1 MNRDNLS
8 RPILIRPALAALS
21 FGSLALAAC
30 LGGCQA
36 EEKAAPP
43 PVRPVLSR
51 VVKPVEARV
60 FGPFAGVVAPRY
72 QSEIGFQIAGR
83 MVARDVTVGDIVKK
97 GQRIAALD
105 PVVPRFALTRAEAEL
120 ADARAQFENAS
131 ATEIRRRRLLSGGNV
146 TQAQLDTAV
155 ASRDTAQARVAQAE
169 ANLQKA
175 RDQIGYT
182 ELHADFDGVVTVRSA
197 EVGQVL
203 SAGQAVATL
212 ARPEEREAVVDIP
225 EEHVATMPTD
235 ATFTVAL
242 QSAPDV
248 TATARVRET
257 APFADPTTRTR
268 RIRMTLLKPSEAFR
282 LGSTLTVTLSRPEP
296 AHVDL
301 PADVVLTADGR
312 DAVWL
317 VAPDGRSVHRQAVTV
332 TRRDAAW
339 VSIGEGLKA
348 GDRVVV
354 AGVHSLQE
362 GQAVRLPDAA
372 P

>member
-1 MNRDNLS
+1 M
-8 RPILIRPALAALS
+8 IRPGFGALALAAL
-21 FGSLALAAC
+21 
-30 LGGCQA
+30 LGACQA
-36 EEKAAPP
+36 AEEAPAPP
-43 PVRPVLSR
+43 PVRPVLYR
-51 VVKPVEARV
+51 VVKPVESRV

-83 MVARDVTVGDIVKK
+83 MVARDVTVGDIVQK

-105 PVVPRFALTRAEAEL
+105 PVVPRFALTRAEADL
-120 ADARAQFENAS
+120 ADAKAQAENAN
-131 ATEIRRRRLLSGGNV
+131 ATEIRRRRLLAGGNV

-155 ASRDTAQARVAQAE
+155 ASRDTAQARLAQAE

-225 EEHVATMPTD
+225 EELVGTMPTD
-235 ATFTVAL
+235 AEFTVAL

-257 APFADPTTRTR
+257 APFADPVTRTR
-268 RIRMTLLKPSEAFR
+268 RIRMTLLKPSDAFR
-282 LGSTLTVTLSRPEP
+282 LGSTLTVTLSRTESP
-296 AHVDL
+296 HVEL
-301 PADVVLTADGR
+301 PADVVLSQDGR

-317 VAPDGRSVHRQAVTV
+317 VAADDRSVLRQPVTV
-332 TRRDAAW
+332 TRREGNRAL
-339 VSIGEGLKA
+339 IGGGLKA

-354 AGVHSLQE
+354 AGIHSLQE
-362 GQAVRLPDAA
+362 GQAVRLSDKA

>member
-1 MNRDNLS
+1 MSRSTLTHSTPNR
-8 RPILIRPALAALS
+8 PTMIRPALGALV
-21 FGSLALAAC
+21 LAVC
-30 LGGCQA
+30 LGACQG
-36 EEKAAPP
+36 EENAAPP
-43 PVRPVLSR
+43 PVRPVLYR

-83 MVARDVTVGDIVKK
+83 MIARDVTVGDVVHK

-105 PVVPRFALTRAEAEL
+105 PVVSRFALTRAEADL
-120 ADARAQFENAS
+120 ADARAQAENAN
-131 ATEIRRRRLLSGGNV
+131 ATELRRRRLLAGGNV
-146 TQAQLDTAV
+146 TQAQFDTAV

-212 ARPEEREAVVDIP
+212 ARPEESEAVVDIP
-225 EEHVATMPTD
+225 EDLVGTMPTD
-235 ATFTVAL
+235 AQFTVSL

-257 APFADPTTRTR
+257 APFADSTTRSR
-268 RIRMTLLKPSEAFR
+268 RIRMTLLNPSDAFR
-282 LGSTLTVTLSRPEP
+282 LGSTLTVTLARPEP
-296 AHVDL
+296 VHVEL
-301 PADVVLTADGR
+301 PASVVLSADGR

-332 TRRDAAW
+332 IRRTASR

-348 GDRVVV
+348 GDRVVL
-354 AGVHSLQE
+354 AGVHTLQE